1 MNAFEFAIRIFG
13 LVFELTLKWLLVI
26 IEWFLL
32 KIYQWR
38 WSLILLML
46 AYILWE
52 LSP

>member
-1 MNAFEFAIRIFG
+1 MNALEFIVRLFG
-13 LVFELTLKWLLVI
+13 LVVALVLKWILTI

-46 AYILWE
+46 AYILWQ